1 MHLIKI
7 FLRYIIVLY
16 NFWNSTRIT
25 INLIHNTKSTINFTH
40 FQRWALYMQIY
51 TLNRTQEPKKRVTK
65 RKSGEIMVLC
75 LLADLEN
82 ASIEFIFTKYLVCHL
97 ISIRLHLTLKK
108 ILHVITDSIFWAK
121 LKHYLF
127 LLMMKFLSIVYG
139 YFYYIIFFFILMY
152 YFQLF
157 ICLT

>member
-16 NFWNSTRIT
+16 NLWNSTRIT

-82 ASIEFIFTKYLVCHL
+82 ASIEFTLNKYLVCHL
-97 ISIRLHLTLKK
+97 IFTRLYFTLNK
-108 ILHVITDSIFWAK
+108 ILHVITDSIFCAK
-121 LKHYLF
+121 PKHYLF
-127 LLMMKFLSIVYG
+127 LPIMKFLFIFYG
-139 YFYYIIFFFILMY
+139 Y
-152 YFQLF
+152 
-157 ICLT
+157 